1 MVSRA
6 GKLGHKSLE
15 SVVQKMGFAWGRTG
29 GGGRMLC
36 MADTVNASAFI
47 EMESFELLRRHPFQ
61 KALPAVPL
69 VHTLACSL
77 ALRGGAVILVV
88 LVIRIAFKIF
98 AAVGAAL
105 SGCHNTT
112 YPLLK

>member
-1 MVSRA
+1 MVSSA
-6 GKLGHKSLE
+6 GKLGHKPLE
-15 SVVQKMGFAWGRTG
+15 GVVQQIGFAWGRTG
-29 GGGRMLC
+29 RGGRTLC
-36 MADTVNASAFI
+36 MADAVNASAFM

-69 VHTLACSL
+69 VHALACSL
-77 ALRGGAVILVV
+77 AFRGSAVLLVV
-88 LVIRIAFKIF
+88 LVIRIKFKIF

-112 YPLLK
+112 YPLLR